1 MTGGQSLW
9 RVRLADAAE
18 DDFRE
23 IVHWTAQQ
31 FGKTQT
37 RTYAQILSSALAD
50 LADGPSAAGARTRDD
65 IAKGLFTLHVARK
78 GRRGRHFILFRAAR
92 EGDQQIIEVLRI
104 LHDAM
109 DLARYAPPEQ
119 DRNF

>member
-1 MTGGQSLW
+1 MTDGQSLW
-9 RVRLADAAE
+9 LVRLADVAG

-23 IVHWTAQQ
+23 IVRWTAQQ
-31 FGKTQT
+31 FGKTQA
-37 RTYAQILSSALAD
+37 RAYAQTLSAALTA
-50 LADGPSAAGARTRDD
+50 LSDGPSAAGVRARDD

-78 GRRGRHFILFRAAR
+78 GWRGRHFIMFRAAR
-92 EGDQQIIEVLRI
+92 DGDRQIIEVLRI

-109 DLARYAPPEQ
+109 DLARHAPPEA